1 MRIYK
6 LLLIVLILLF
16 IWYYIKPK
24 KHNFWDKQ
32 MVNRDN
38 INNNKII
45 EDIKKINI
53 DKKLINESWK
63 SVKIKKLE
71 KFINKNFSD
80 EQIYQKKYFNWI
92 LASPHRHIDNLEN
105 VDRNSF
111 NVCLIKDNNII
122 GSITGR
128 PIILSIKNNI
138 KKALYV
144 DLLCVD
150 KKKRNKR
157 LAPKLISKMIEIMKI
172 NNIEIAIF
180 NIDKKQLPFN
190 HIGCIQYYYDNLLN
204 LNLDKQNLMD
214 NDLKI
219 EELNMNNCTNAYEF
233 YYSIKR
239 KNKLYQLLSF
249 EEFIYYYKPND
260 DLIETYIC
268 YDENKKII
276 GFASFMVTYYKYN
289 KEVLKNIELIKYFY
303 KSNNYIFFDKLM
315 KKFIDKGFRYIITPN
330 NYTYKNIINKYNLF
344 KCQKTYYYFYN
355 YNLKLKEEDI
365 CLNFP

>member
-38 INNNKII
+38 NNNNKII

-122 GSITGR
+122 VIKITGR

-276 GFASFMVTYYKYN
+276 GFASFMVTYYK
-289 KEVLKNIELIKYFY
+289 I
-303 KSNNYIFFDKLM
+303 
-315 KKFIDKGFRYIITPN
+315 
-330 NYTYKNIINKYNLF
+330 
-344 KCQKTYYYFYN
+344 
-355 YNLKLKEEDI
+355 
-365 CLNFP
+365 